1 VRWAMEN
8 FNLDT
13 LATYCGSISTIIAL
27 VVLIVKPLR
36 TKFVA
41 WITKT
46 SDKEGINAKID
57 NLTDLVQKQIEQ
69 NDEINAELKKQS
81 MALQANLRNSIL
93 VIYNSRMKAGYI
105 TIYEKE
111 NLAKL
116 QEQYQS
122 LGGNSFIHTCCDE
135 LNELPIKDD

>member
-1 VRWAMEN
+1 MEN

-27 VVLIVKPLR
+27 VVLIVQPLR

>member
-1 VRWAMEN
+1 MEN

-27 VVLIVKPLR
+27 VVLIAKPLR

-135 LNELPIKDD
+135 LNELPIKND

>member
-1 VRWAMEN
+1 MEN

-57 NLTDLVQKQIEQ
+57 NHTDLVQKQIEQ

>member
-1 VRWAMEN
+1 MEN

-69 NDEINAELKKQS
+69 NDEINAELKKKS

>member
-1 VRWAMEN
+1 MEN

-27 VVLIVKPLR
+27 VVLVVKPLR

-135 LNELPIKDD
+135 LNELPIKND

>member
-1 VRWAMEN
+1 MEN

-36 TKFVA
+36 TIFVA

>member
-1 VRWAMEN
+1 MEN

-57 NLTDLVQKQIEQ
+57 NLTVLVQKQIEQ
-69 NDEINAELKKQS
+69 NDEINTELKKQS

>member
-1 VRWAMEN
+1 MEN

-111 NLAKL
+111 HLAKL

>member
-1 VRWAMEN
+1 MEN

-81 MALQANLRNSIL
+81 MALQANLRNSIH

>member
-1 VRWAMEN
+1 MEN

-81 MALQANLRNSIL
+81 MALQATLRNSIL

>member
-1 VRWAMEN
+1 MEN

-57 NLTDLVQKQIEQ
+57 NLTVLVQKQIEQ
-69 NDEINAELKKQS
+69 NDEINTELKKQS

-105 TIYEKE
+105 TMYEKE

-135 LNELPIKDD
+135 LNELPIKND

>member
-1 VRWAMEN
+1 MEN

-13 LATYCGSISTIIAL
+13 LATYCGSISTIVAL
-27 VVLIVKPLR
+27 IVLIVKPLR

-105 TIYEKE
+105 SMYEKE

-122 LGGNSFIHTCCDE
+122 LGGNSFIHTCVDE
-135 LNELPIKDD
+135 LNELPIKND

>member
-1 VRWAMEN
+1 MEN
-8 FNLDT
+8 INLDT
-13 LATYCGSISTIIAL
+13 LSTYCGSISTIIAL

-46 SDKEGINAKID
+46 SDKEGINVKID

>member
-1 VRWAMEN
+1 MEN

-27 VVLIVKPLR
+27 VVKPLR

>member
-1 VRWAMEN
+1 MEN

>member
-1 VRWAMEN
+1 MEN

-27 VVLIVKPLR
+27 VVLIMKPLR

>member
-1 VRWAMEN
+1 MEN

-81 MALQANLRNSIL
+81 MALQANLRNSIF

-122 LGGNSFIHTCCDE
+122 LGGNSFIHT
-135 LNELPIKDD
+135 

>member
-1 VRWAMEN
+1 MEN

-105 TIYEKE
+105 TIYEK
-111 NLAKL
+111 
-116 QEQYQS
+116 
-122 LGGNSFIHTCCDE
+122 
-135 LNELPIKDD
+135 